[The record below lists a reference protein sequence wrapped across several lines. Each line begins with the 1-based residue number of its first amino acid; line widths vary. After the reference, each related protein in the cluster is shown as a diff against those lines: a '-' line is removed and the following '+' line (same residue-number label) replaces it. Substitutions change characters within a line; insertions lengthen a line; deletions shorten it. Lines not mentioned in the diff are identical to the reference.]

1 MERMDRIWNAQ
12 DLLASWWYATTVML
26 EETYARS
33 IRIVSDRN
41 QPDPALS
48 QPASGPTAWLGALG
62 LRHDFGPEC
71 LPVGRDYRLA
81 VPGRLGHHPRALAR
95 LALRRA
101 REGRTLSY
109 PSRGLQLLRSPAAL
123 AALLVA
129 VPRPG
134 ARHRCHLARRS
145 GHGLLRSA
153 GC

>member
-48 QPASGPTAWLGALG
+48 QPASGPTTWLGALG

-81 VPGRLGHHPRALAR
+81 VPGCLGYHPPALAR

-101 REGRTLSY
+101 RQGRALSH
-109 PSRGLQLLRSPAAL
+109 PSRGQHLLRTAPAL
-123 AALLVA
+123 AARLVA
-129 VPRPG
+129 RPGCG
-134 ARHRCHLARRS
+134 ARHRC
-145 GHGLLRSA
+145 
-153 GC
+153 